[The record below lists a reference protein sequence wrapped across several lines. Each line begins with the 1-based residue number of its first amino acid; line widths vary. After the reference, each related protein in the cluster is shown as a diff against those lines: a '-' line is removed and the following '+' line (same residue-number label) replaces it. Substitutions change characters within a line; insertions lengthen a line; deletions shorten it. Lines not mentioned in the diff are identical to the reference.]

1 MAYGALG
8 GGEFS
13 TQNKVIPGTYINF
26 ISAQKINDVMSER
39 GKAAFPVTLSWG
51 GSGIIRV
58 QREDFEKKALPLFGY
73 AFNEPE
79 LWEIREVFCHAT
91 EIIIG
96 RLNGKGD
103 KAEAAIGDL
112 KVTAKYPG
120 TRGNSIKIIVQ
131 NNIDEED
138 KYDIITYF
146 GIEKVGQ
153 ETVSSGTE
161 LIGNDYV
168 SFQGAASLT
177 VTAGTNLTGGTDSE
191 VTGENYSEFL
201 EALEYESFNTL
212 GYFGTDEV
220 IKKLFDSFIRRMRK
234 SEGIKI
240 QGVLYDYPCDYEGI
254 ISVKNTEKLVPW
266 VLGAEAGVSITE
278 DNTNRIYDGELDSI
292 PFSFTFENEKKKG
305 HLLLY
310 KDGTGYRVLD
320 DINTLVTD
328 TPEKSQDDFSSN
340 RVIRTLD
347 QIAIDTAII
356 FNQNHLGK
364 TPNSVSGRGFF
375 KEDIV
380 KHRKSLQDKQAIE
393 DFMPEDMVVKLGN
406 DKKTVSLEERIKVTD
421 MMKFL
426 YMTVEVE

>member
-1 MAYGALG
+1 MSYGALG

-26 ISAQKINDVMSER
+26 VSAQKIQDVMSER

-51 GSGIIRV
+51 DSGIV
-58 QREDFEKKALPLFGY
+58 HMLREDFEKKSLSVFGY
-73 AFNEPE
+73 PYNAPE
-79 LWEIREVFCHAT
+79 LWEMREVFSHAT
-91 EIIIG
+91 EIIVG
-96 RLNGKGD
+96 RLNGRGD
-103 KAEAAIGDL
+103 KAEVSIGDL

-120 TRGNSIKIIVQ
+120 TRGNSIKIVVQ
-131 NNIDEED
+131 NNIDEAD
-138 KYDIITYF
+138 KYDVTTYF
-146 GIEKVGQ
+146 GNEKVGQ
-153 ETVSSGTE
+153 ETVGTGTE
-161 LIGNDYV
+161 LTGNDYV
-168 SFQGAASLT
+168 VFQGATLT
-177 VTAGTNLTGGTDSE
+177 VTAGTNLAGGTDSE

-220 IKKLFDSFIRRMRK
+220 IKKLFDSFVLRMRK
-234 SEGIKI
+234 NEGIKI
-240 QGVLYDYPCDYEGI
+240 QAVLYNYPCDYEGI
-254 ISVKNTEKLVPW
+254 ISVKNTENIVPW
-266 VLGAEAGVSITE
+266 VLGTEAGVSITE
-278 DNTNRIYDGELDSI
+278 DNTNRLYDGELDSI
-292 PFSFTFENEKKKG
+292 PFSFNFETEKGKG

-310 KDGTGYRVLD
+310 KDGDGYRILD

-328 TPEKSQDDFSSN
+328 TPEKSQEDFSSN
-340 RVIRTLD
+340 RVIRILD

-364 TPNSVSGRGFF
+364 TPNSASGRGFF

-393 DFMPEDMVVKLGN
+393 DFKPDDMMVELGG
-406 DKKTVSLEERIKVTD
+406 DKRTVSLKESVKVTD